1 MHVFLC
7 LKREEWALRS
17 GMIRSKRKR
26 RKLKWKKR
34 NRKKAKARGGG
45 GRRRMLVCRRW
56 TGRWPRHWF
65 LLVFI
70 DHVPSLLGR
79 LCPLTEILAWDGRRV
94 ESKKSAISHISYRG
108 QHGFSS
114 VSSKLAQGL
123 PEDINQ
129 TVASAARR
137 SSQRRTSEQKIL
149 ERYDWRTDGNYYISD
164 ILSNYIARLVT
175 LRKQILF

>member
-1 MHVFLC
+1 MDDSNRSDKKRSEKTKIEMEIEKQEKKQNDGKK
-7 LKREEWALRS
+7 KREW
-17 GMIRSKRKR
+17 
-26 RKLKWKKR
+26 
-34 NRKKAKARGGG
+34 
-45 GRRRMLVCRRW
+45 RRMLVCRRW

-94 ESKKSAISHISYRG
+94 ESKKSATSHISYWG

-137 SSQRRTSEQKIL
+137 SSQRAKNIGGIWL
-149 ERYDWRTDGNYYISD
+149 ENRRKLLYSWYFVKTYH
-164 ILSNYIARLVT
+164 LVFYVT
-175 LRKQILF
+175 

>member
-1 MHVFLC
+1 MSSPNRSPNRNDRKQSEKTKIEMEIEKQEKNDGKK
-7 LKREEWALRS
+7 KRE
-17 GMIRSKRKR
+17 
-26 RKLKWKKR
+26 WK
-34 NRKKAKARGGG
+34 
-45 GRRRMLVCRRW
+45 RMLVCRKW

-70 DHVPSLLGR
+70 DHVPNLLGR

-94 ESKKSAISHISYRG
+94 ESKKSATSHISYRG

-114 VSSKLAQGL
+114 ISSKLAQGL

-137 SSQRRTSEQKIL
+137 SSRRAKNIGGIWL
-149 ERYDWRTDGNYYISD
+149 ENWRKLLYSFIYYYIT
-164 ILSNYIARLVT
+164 I
-175 LRKQILF
+175 FC